1 MEKPTL
7 PENETARLAM
17 LRSLNLLDT
26 LPEESFDRVTRL
38 AKYIFDVPIA
48 LITLVDGQ
56 RQWFKSCI
64 GLDVNETPREISF
77 CGHTIL
83 DESSLIV
90 NDTLNDSRFADN
102 PLVTGHPHI
111 RFYAGHPITLSDGIR
126 IGTLC
131 IIDSKPREFSA
142 KDIQA
147 LKDLALITQRELSI
161 MRLAT
166 RDELT
171 DIPNRRGFKLL
182 AERYLDLCVRQ
193 QTNAITIFIDL
204 DSLKYINDQ
213 YGHPCGDEVLRIF
226 ASIIAQSCRKS
237 DLYGRFGGDEFVI
250 MLTQVTHKQCQ
261 LLISRIEEAFA
272 TEPTLQSYT
281 ETLGFS
287 YGIAEFDPTAPVEL
301 DQLLET
307 ADSKMYVCKMAKRN
321 VV

>member
-1 MEKPTL
+1 MEKPKL
-7 PENETARLAM
+7 PENETARLTM

-26 LPEESFDRVTRL
+26 QPEDSFDRVTRL
-38 AKYIFDVPIA
+38 AQYIFKVPIA
-48 LITLVDGQ
+48 LVSLVDEH

-64 GLDVNETPREISF
+64 GFNVNETSRDISF
-77 CGHTIL
+77 CGHAIL
-83 DESSLIV
+83 ASTPLIV
-90 NDTLNDSRFADN
+90 NDTHQDPRFADN
-102 PLVTGHPHI
+102 PLVVGDPKI
-111 RFYAGHPITLSDGIR
+111 RFYAGHPIILSDGVH
-126 IGTLC
+126 IGTVC
-131 IIDSKPREFSA
+131 IIDTKPRNFSA
-142 KDIQA
+142 NDIQA

-193 QTNAITIFIDL
+193 QSNAITIFIDL
-204 DSLKYINDQ
+204 DSLKSINDHF
-213 YGHPCGDEVLRIF
+213 GHPCGDKVLRTF
-226 ASIIAQSCRKS
+226 ASIIARSCRKS

-287 YGIAEFDPTAPVEL
+287 YGIAEFDPAAPVEL
-301 DQLLET
+301 EQLLET